1 MKGKPWTREEEQRLR
16 EMVQQGASLKDLAK
30 AFNRQKEAIR
40 MKLNRLGVEVVVR
53 QKLQKPRTTTSEL
66 LPANILTHEQAL
78 KLLAGALTQ
87 LQQPG
92 QDKLELQRLRILVD
106 ALQAYDSVLEK
117 FERWSEIE
125 SRFAEM
131 DRKIAELEKSKKL
144 SA

>member
-144 SA
+144 PA